1 MSDAAAAGAQQRRAN
16 VMGSG
21 LIGGSVGLA
30 LRGHGWHVSVVDSDP
45 AVERQALNLGVADSL
60 GMDSEAE
67 LTVVAAPVGA
77 IPDLVGIALKETSGV
92 VTDVGST
99 KAEICGRIDDPRFV
113 GGHPMA
119 GSDQDG
125 IDGATADLFAGA
137 MWVLTPGDATSE
149 LAFST
154 VRSAIRSFGAES
166 IALPPAVH
174 DELVAQVSH
183 VPHLTSA
190 ALMNLA
196 AGSSV
201 EHRALLRLAAGGFRD
216 MTRISA
222 GKPTIWPDICIANQ
236 HAIVVGLDRLIE
248 ALTDTRSLVAEGD
261 RSGLYAL
268 LDSART
274 ARINLPVGYG
284 QVDDISELAVP
295 IPDRPGEIAA
305 IATLAAELDVNILDL
320 DITHS
325 GEGKEGVMTLVVDAT
340 KAERLVGGLMARGY
354 RPSLREL

>member
-1 MSDAAAAGAQQRRAN
+1 
-16 VMGSG
+16 MGTG
-21 LIGGSVGLA
+21 LIGGSIGLA
-30 LRGHGWHVSVVDSDP
+30 LRAQGWHVSAYDADP
-45 AVERQALNLGVADSL
+45 QVEQQAVNLGVADETGL
-60 GMDSEAE
+60 DPDAQV
-67 LTVVAAPVGA
+67 TVVAVPVGA
-77 IPDLVGIALKETSGV
+77 IPDLVRQALAKTTGV

-99 KAEICGRIDDPRFV
+99 KAAICQAIDDPRFI

-125 IDGATADLFAGA
+125 IAGATADLFSEA
-137 MWVLTPGDATSE
+137 MWVLTPGESTSE
-149 LAFST
+149 DAFAK
-154 VRSAIRSFGAES
+154 VRALIRSLGAES

-196 AGSSV
+196 DSTSV
-201 EHRALLRLAAGGFRD
+201 EHRPLLRLAAGGFRD

-222 GKPTIWPDICIANQ
+222 GRPAIWPDICVANRE
-236 HAIVVGLDRLIE
+236 AIVVGLDRLIE
-248 ALTDTRSLVAEGD
+248 ALGTTRDLVAGED
-261 RSGLYAL
+261 RAGLYAL
-268 LDSART
+268 LDTART
-274 ARINLPVGYG
+274 ARLNLPVGYG
-284 QVDDISELAVP
+284 QAENASELAVP

-320 DITHS
+320 EITHS
-325 GEGKEGVMTLVVDAT
+325 GEGHQGVMTLVVDAT

-354 RPSLREL
+354 RPTLRELD

>member
-1 MSDAAAAGAQQRRAN
+1 MAEDPFGQAGRVN
-16 VMGSG
+16 IVGCG

-30 LRGHGWHVSVVDSDP
+30 LRDAGWHVSAVDSDP
-45 AVERQALNLGVADSL
+45 GIASQAIGLGAADVIGLDPDADVTIVAS
-60 GMDSEAE
+60 
-67 LTVVAAPVGA
+67 PVGVIA
-77 IPDLVGIALKETSGV
+77 DLVRDALANTSGV

-99 KAEICGRIDDPRFV
+99 KASICSEIDDPRFL

-125 IDGATADLFAGA
+125 ISGATADLFAGA
-137 MWVLTPGDATSE
+137 MWVLTPGESTSQE
-149 LAFST
+149 SFAAVRRIIKT
-154 VRSAIRSFGAES
+154 VGAES
-166 IALPPAVH
+166 IALPPKVH

-196 AGSSV
+196 DSTSV

-222 GKPTIWPDICIANQ
+222 GRPTIWPDICVANRD
-236 HAIVVGLDRLIE
+236 AIVVGLDRLIG
-248 ALTDTRSLVAEGD
+248 ALTTTRSLVAESD
-261 RSGLYAL
+261 KMGLYQL
-268 LDSART
+268 LDQART
-274 ARINLPVGYG
+274 ARLNLPVGYG
-284 QVDDISELAVP
+284 QVEKVSELAVP

-320 DITHS
+320 EISHS
-325 GEGKEGVMTLVVDAT
+325 GEGREGVMTLIVDAA
-340 KAERLVGGLMARGY
+340 KAERLLGGLMARGY
-354 RPSLREL
+354 RPALRERD